1 MWRDRALRLQAEI
14 DNARKRQQRLTE
26 ARIAAD
32 RERLL
37 RAFLDVADDL
47 ERALNASG
55 ADVESLREG
64 VNLTQQTLT
73 HLLKQEGVEPIQAK
87 GEIFDP
93 VWHEAVGTV
102 PHQNAGAE
110 PDTVVQVMEEGY
122 RLAGRLLRP
131 ARVIVAI

>member
-14 DNARKRQQRLTE
+14 DNSRKRQQRLAE
-26 ARIAAD
+26 ARITAD

-37 RAFLDVADDL
+37 RAFLNVADDL
-47 ERALNASG
+47 ERALTASD
-55 ADVESLREG
+55 ADVESLQQG
-64 VNLTQQTLT
+64 VNLTQQALT
-73 HLLKQEGVEPIQAK
+73 HLLKQEGVEPIRAE

-93 VWHEAVGTV
+93 TWHEAVGTV
-102 PHQNAGAE
+102 PHQNAGAK
-110 PDTVVQVMEEGY
+110 PDTVVQVMEKGY